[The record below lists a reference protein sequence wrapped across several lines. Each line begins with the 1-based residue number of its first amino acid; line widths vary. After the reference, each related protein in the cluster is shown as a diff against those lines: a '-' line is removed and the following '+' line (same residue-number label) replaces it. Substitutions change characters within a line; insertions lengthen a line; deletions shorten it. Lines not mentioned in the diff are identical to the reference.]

1 VPGIRPGLKTAEY
14 LEYVVSRLLVLGSAY
29 LTLVC
34 LLPEIVRGQFAI
46 PFYFGGTSVLIVVV
60 VFMDL
65 IQQVQSHL
73 LAHQYE
79 GLIQKSQLR
88 GKGKKRGSKGV
99 TRK

>member
-1 VPGIRPGLKTAEY
+1 
-14 LEYVVSRLLVLGSAY
+14 